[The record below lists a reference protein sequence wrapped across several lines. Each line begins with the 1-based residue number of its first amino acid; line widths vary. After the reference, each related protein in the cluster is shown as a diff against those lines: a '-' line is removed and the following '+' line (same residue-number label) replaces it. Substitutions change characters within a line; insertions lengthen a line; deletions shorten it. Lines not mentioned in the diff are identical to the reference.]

1 MRISD
6 WSSDVCSSD
15 LPLAIR
21 FIAEVLCELVP
32 RDDLSPLTRDPR
44 QTVGEI
50 GVEIERGRDTL
61 ELANCHL
68 VQRHG
73 MIYQMAV
80 ERLRHA
86 NLASEGAI
94 LVERASILV

>member
-1 MRISD
+1 MRVLIHGRY
-6 WSSDVCSSD
+6 D
-15 LPLAIR
+15 LHGFTNSLPEPLAIR

-68 VQRHG
+68 VQSHG

-80 ERLRHA
+80 ERLDLKSTRLNSRH
-86 NLASEGAI
+86 
-94 LVERASILV
+94 

>member
-1 MRISD
+1 MHDFTNS
-6 WSSDVCSSD
+6 
-15 LPLAIR
+15 LPKPHAIR
-21 FIAEVLCELVP
+21 VIAEGSCELVP
-32 RDDLSPLTRDPR
+32 RDDLSALTRDPR

-61 ELANCHL
+61 EIANCHL

>member
-73 MIYQMAV
+73 MIYHMAV